1 MSSPIR
7 LATAALSRRVYAGR
21 PTKDGMGLKEP
32 RYDVTS
38 DVLKACVEHIGVN
51 REATVNIDGQPAYTI
66 TVRSIT
72 TTEVATPPAEPDW
85 ITHDGGPNPAPGKM
99 VDWRNREGREETC
112 ESDELAGWGH
122 PHEAGERY
130 DIIAYR
136 VTEGVKP

>member
-1 MSSPIR
+1 MSNPIR

-51 REATVNIDGQPAYTI
+51 RQATVNIDGQPAYTI

-72 TTEVATPPAEPDW
+72 TTEVANPSAEPEW
-85 ITHDGGPNPAPGKM
+85 ITHDGGPNPVPGKM
-99 VDWRNREGREETC
+99 VDAELGCGVFVNCLSDLLTMFWPEGGR
-112 ESDELAGWGH
+112 
-122 PHEAGERY
+122 
-130 DIIAYR
+130 YR